1 MFEHKI
7 YLIKTTTYLSND
19 NQFNA
24 QKMFKEPNH
33 FLILFEFLKSTRKL
47 LGTICVIK
55 YYVIIISY
63 VT

>member
-1 MFEHKI
+1 MFCNRVI
-7 YLIKTTTYLSND
+7 
-19 NQFNA
+19 NA